1 MKHYKQSYFEI
12 SDDDIESL
20 HKKYE
25 DRLENYIRHKIKNKK
40 HKEFVEDTEIE
51 NENIYVTESTPE
63 SVEQN
68 ARIELF

>member
-20 HKKYE
+20 HKEYE
-25 DRLENYIRHKIKNKK
+25 DSIENYIRHKIKNKK

-51 NENIYVTESTPE
+51 NENIYVTKSTPE

-68 ARIELF
+68 TRIELF